1 MAKKSLGQNF
11 LIDHNIAKK
20 INRLIKDYRNYNL
33 IEVGPGKGFLTDHL
47 INNEFQNFILIEKDY
62 ELYLKLVDKFKSH
75 NNIKIFNEDAVS
87 EKIISNIDK
96 PKIIVSNLPYN
107 ISIKLITK
115 WLEEI
120 NEYLGLF
127 LMIQKEVADRFKYQE
142 NSKINR
148 LNLLAYLMSNYKKEF
163 DVSPNVFIP
172 KPKVTSSVVSFKP
185 NIKEKLNLD
194 KFKSFTR
201 ILFSTKRKK
210 IINNLIRNQIYKEII
225 NKEDILKETNID
237 LNKRPEDLN
246 FKETI
251 MLYNILNKQTSSFS

>member
-1 MAKKSLGQNF
+1 
-11 LIDHNIAKK
+11 
-20 INRLIKDYRNYNL
+20 
-33 IEVGPGKGFLTDHL
+33 
-47 INNEFQNFILIEKDY
+47 
-62 ELYLKLVDKFKSH
+62 
-75 NNIKIFNEDAVS
+75 
-87 EKIISNIDK
+87 
-96 PKIIVSNLPYN
+96 
-107 ISIKLITK
+107 
-115 WLEEI
+115 
-120 NEYLGLF
+120 
-127 LMIQKEVADRFKYQE
+127 KEVADRFKYQE